1 MSLGTILLV
10 DGKSIFRDLLAPLL
24 EKHGYQTA
32 LAVNGA
38 EALGRL
44 REEKVD
50 LILLDVELPGMTGV
64 EFLQRLRQL
73 GCHAPVIVLT
83 DVRDKNV
90 VIRAAALGVRDYVL
104 KSCFSADRLLERI
117 RQLLL
122 APAPAEHAAP
132 AAHATLA
139 PSVSMPPAP
148 IPPARQ
154 ATVMPPKTP
163 GDPPAAET
171 VKSGI
176 ASVPRILS
184 REKTIQRLE
193 TVTGGKTIAG
203 VVAQVIAVASSPKAD
218 LSDVVRVIQGD
229 PILASRVLHLANSA
243 ATGARN
249 RVGSIEDAARVIGVR
264 GIQNMAISI
273 GIFSA
278 FPPNEADG
286 FNSMRCWQHS
296 FAVAELMGLIARQRN
311 PEQESFN
318 HLLGLCHEL
327 GEILLRQHFM
337 AEYDQIVELSVKLN
351 LPLYQVESAALGIR
365 RPELMS
371 RLLSRIGLPPHVVDT
386 IREFHERQIRDN
398 SSGMS
403 GNVQL
408 LQMANMA
415 AHGMLLAPSMREI
428 VRPITRTEWRA
439 LGIDKDPPEIDALA
453 RRNDIVVATHTLAR
467 LPVRQEDRLL
477 EPFVQRTPLHVG
489 YVRPEL
495 YINLDPLA
503 FALHMMAEMDIFKE
517 LPQPEELRD
526 LDALV
531 VVALRP
537 GVSPAVPTDLRH
549 YCADAGCAKM
559 PILLLTG
566 QVGTVPPA
574 KGVMV
579 RTYPLRLDEL
589 HDWVCTTEAMKEES
603 KELVA

>member
-1 MSLGTILLV
+1 MSASTILLV

-38 EALGRL
+38 EALGRM
-44 REEKVD
+44 REESID
-50 LILLDVELPGMTGV
+50 LILLDVELPGMTGI
-64 EFLQRLRQL
+64 EFLQRVRQL
-73 GCHAPVIVLT
+73 GNRTPVIVLT

-90 VIRAAALGVRDYVL
+90 VIRVASLGVRDYVL
-104 KSCFSADRLLERI
+104 KSCFSADHLLERI
-117 RQLLL
+117 GQLIVPQAAPEPVAAAAPHPAAIP
-122 APAPAEHAAP
+122 APAPHAVMAAAP
-132 AAHATLA
+132 ATRTQRISGKVPDA
-139 PSVSMPPAP
+139 
-148 IPPARQ
+148 Q
-154 ATVMPPKTP
+154 AKRADV
-163 GDPPAAET
+163 AN
-171 VKSGI
+171 
-176 ASVPRILS
+176 VPRLLT
-184 REKTIQRLE
+184 REHTIQRLE
-193 TVTGGKTIAG
+193 TVAGGKTIAG

-229 PILASRVLHLANSA
+229 PILASRVLHMANSA

-264 GIQNMAISI
+264 GIQNMSISI

-278 FPPNEADG
+278 FPPDEADG

-311 PEQESFN
+311 PEAESLN

-337 AEYDQIVELSVKLN
+337 AEYDQIVELSVTLN

-371 RLLSRIGLPPHVVDT
+371 RLLTRIGLPPNVVDT
-386 IREFHERQIRDN
+386 IREFHERQIREN

-403 GNVQL
+403 GHVQL

-415 AHGMLLAPSMREI
+415 AHGMLLAPSLREI

-439 LGIDKDPPEIDALA
+439 LGIDKDPPQIDALS
-453 RRNDIVVATHTLAR
+453 RRNDIVVATHSLAR
-467 LPVRQEDRLL
+467 LPARQEERLL
-477 EPFVQRTPLHVG
+477 QPFVQRTPLRLG
-489 YVRPEL
+489 YVRPET
-495 YINLDPLA
+495 YIALDPLG
-503 FALHMMAEMDIFKE
+503 FALHMMAETEIYKAVPEGQE
-517 LPQPEELRD
+517 LQD

-537 GVSPAVPTDLRH
+537 GVAPALPDDLRRH
-549 YCADAGCAKM
+549 CADSGCAHL

-566 QVGTVPPA
+566 QAGTVPE
-574 KGVMV
+574 VESVQV

-589 HDWVCTTEAMKEES
+589 HEWIRTTEAGKRQP
-603 KELVA
+603 KELAA